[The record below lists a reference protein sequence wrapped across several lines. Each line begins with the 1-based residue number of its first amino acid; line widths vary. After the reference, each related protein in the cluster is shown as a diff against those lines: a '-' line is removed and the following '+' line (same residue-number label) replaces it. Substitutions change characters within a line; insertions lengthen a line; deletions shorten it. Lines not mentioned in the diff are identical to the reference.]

1 MLKETD
7 GSGSGPGDKG
17 YKCHCDDGEKEL
29 HSYLCHAIGSR
40 VNSLKKA
47 GLCHCSLLNCSKR
60 RIVFFT
66 TVIARI
72 FAEGQFNGNV
82 LMEQCLC
89 MWQDRTHDPS
99 FTESHI
105 HYAYSPSAVPWT
117 PNIHGIFLG
126 INIDSRR
133 LFASR
138 MAVRLHVVSGLQN
151 ELALAR
157 DNCPKQTAG
166 KGSFTRAVTDGAAG
180 VRIRRSTEILEIVVR
195 VRCRNVVCSNV
206 LRSFDGGQQ
215 S

>member
-1 MLKETD
+1 M
-7 GSGSGPGDKG
+7 
-17 YKCHCDDGEKEL
+17 
-29 HSYLCHAIGSR
+29 
-40 VNSLKKA
+40 
-47 GLCHCSLLNCSKR
+47 
-60 RIVFFT
+60 FFT
-66 TVIARI
+66 TVIARM
-72 FAEGQFNGNV
+72 FAEDQFNGNV
-82 LMEQCLC
+82 LMRQCLC
-89 MWQDRTHDPS
+89 IWQNGTHDPS
-99 FTESHI
+99 LKVSHI
-105 HYAYSPSAVPWT
+105 HNAYSPSAVPWT

-138 MAVRLHVVSGLQN
+138 MAVRLHVVARLQN

-157 DNCPKQTAG
+157 NNCPKQTAC

-180 VRIRRSTEILEIVVR
+180 VRIRRSTEILEIVVC